1 MGQRVRRLSLGS
13 FAGLVLL
20 SAALAGL
27 LHWASPLR
35 DPSFEVNSA
44 NAGTQV
50 PWLKGVP
57 ETAWLQASFALAAL
71 LAANLTW
78 VLWQWSQAP
87 QRSGFRGATRW
98 VAIAAVLF
106 LALGFSSTV
115 VVLNRFSYGPINPIV
130 MATLIALTVLLTAHF
145 VGMVWFWQRTKTML
159 AQLSEPASS
168 LQRWGRIYTSVYWV
182 GFAACLFTALQ
193 ILFLGYLFAQHMI
206 D

>member
-1 MGQRVRRLSLGS
+1 MGQRIQRLSVLS
-13 FAGLVLL
+13 FGGLVLV
-20 SAALAGL
+20 SAGLAGL

-44 NAGTQV
+44 NAGTSV

-71 LAANLTW
+71 LAVNLTW

-87 QRSGFRGATRW
+87 QRSGSRGIARW
-98 VAIAAVLF
+98 VTIAAIFF
-106 LALGFSSTV
+106 LAMGFSSTV
-115 VVLNRFSYGPINPIV
+115 VVFTRYSYGPINPIA
-130 MATLIALTVLLTAHF
+130 MAALVALTVLLTAHF
-145 VGMVWFWQRTKTML
+145 VGMVWFWQRTKTAL
-159 AQLSEPASS
+159 AQLSEPAPS
-168 LQRWGRIYTSVYWV
+168 LQRWGRIYTSVYWA

-193 ILFLGYLFAQHMI
+193 ILFLGYLFGQHMV